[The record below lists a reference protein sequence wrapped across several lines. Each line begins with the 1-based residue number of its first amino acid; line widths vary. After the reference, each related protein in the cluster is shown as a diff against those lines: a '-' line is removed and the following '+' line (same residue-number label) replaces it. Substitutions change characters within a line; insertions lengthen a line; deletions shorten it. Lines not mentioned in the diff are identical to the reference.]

1 MTEWQKSNWRS
12 KPRVQMP
19 DYTDPAALAQVE
31 AQLSKYPPL
40 VFAGEARRLKQ
51 HLGAAGRGEAFLLQG
66 GDCAESFDQFS
77 ADAIRDTF
85 KVMLQMAMV
94 LTYGAKVPV
103 IKVGR
108 MAGQFAKPR
117 SAPTETIE
125 GVELPSYRGDIINE
139 LAFTPEAFA
148 TQYIGSILYWL
159 LEGGSGGRI
168 ESYYDPAFQLTAVGR
183 WGDSGLSNYLYSFNQ
198 ELQKEKPNQHLL
210 LEMAFNWPET
220 WAQAL
225 DRHVLLILDEFPEIL
240 LLNNYP
246 QIESVVALFR
256 AVLQS
261 QSRVCY
267 VVAGSMLS
275 LMERIFLRADSPL
288 FVHFQLET
296 VGPFG
301 REDSHALARQRL
313 APVEPA
319 VSPEVLAA
327 VYQVTRGHPFY
338 IYATTMRVVEM
349 VSLLHRPLNPQTV
362 HEAFVLETVGTTGRV
377 YNLCRYVLEDSLPR
391 ARGETMPQAVLQV
404 LARET
409 EGLTLTRLARALK
422 RPTGAIRQVLN
433 WLMEVDLVL
442 QRADKTYVFRDPVLQ
457 LWVAYYYAGLELT
470 GMPRQKVLDQLVA
483 ELMEKYQ
490 RATTEL
496 GIAKES
502 QVRELLRRFAGQEI
516 DGALLGL
523 SGRVHLPAFRQIAPY
538 CSDDGQMEV
547 DVLAEGDRRWAVEVK
562 WRGRRAGVKEL
573 RQLQAAAGTLA
584 AQPWFISRAG
594 FTPEAEAFARQEEI
608 MISGQEE
615 IERLAKIVRRA

>member
-1 MTEWQKSNWRS
+1 ML
-12 KPRVQMP
+12 
-19 DYTDPAALAQVE
+19 DYIYPEEERRFFTDRQRHLE
-31 AQLSKYPPL
+31 LLGLSKRL
-40 VFAGEARRLKQ
+40 LAEGIRKHLALSGFRRVGKTVILKEFLRR
-51 HLGAAGRGEAFLLQG
+51 HLREETDGSIAAAYLDL
-66 GDCAESFDQFS
+66 
-77 ADAIRDTF
+77 
-85 KVMLQMAMV
+85 
-94 LTYGAKVPV
+94 
-103 IKVGR
+103 
-108 MAGQFAKPR
+108 PR
-117 SAPTETIE
+117 
-125 GVELPSYRGDIINE
+125 

-159 LEGGSGGRI
+159 QESVAGVRTARVPLVGI
-168 ESYYDPAFQLTAVGR
+168 ESYFDPAFQLTVVGR
-183 WGDSGLSNYLYSFNQ
+183 WGDSGLSDYLYSFNQ

-220 WAQAL
+220 WARAL

-240 LLNNYP
+240 VLNNYP

-301 REDSHALARQRL
+301 REDSDDLARKRL
-313 APVEPA
+313 APVETT

-349 VSLLHRPLNPQTV
+349 ISLLHRPLNPQTG
-362 HEAFVLETVGTTGRV
+362 HEAFVLETVGTTGRI
-377 YNLCRYVLEDSLPR
+377 YNLCRYVLETSLQR

-409 EGLTLTRLARALK
+409 EGLNLTRLARALK

-433 WLMEVDLVL
+433 WLMEVDLIL

-470 GMPRQKVLDQLVA
+470 GMPRQRVLDQLVA

-490 RATTEL
+490 RAMTEL
-496 GIAKES
+496 GMAKES
-502 QVRELLRRFAGQEI
+502 QVRELLHFFAGQEV
-516 DGALLGL
+516 DGDLLGVPDSVQL
-523 SGRVHLPAFRQIAPY
+523 PTFRRVAPY
-538 CSDDGQMEV
+538 RSGDGQIEV
-547 DVLAEGDRRWAVEVK
+547 DALAEIAGEDRWAVEIK
-562 WRGRRAGVKEL
+562 WRGKRVGVKESE
-573 RQLQAAAGTLA
+573 QLLAAAATLGA
-584 AQPWFISRAG
+584 RPWYISKAG
-594 FTPEAEAFARQEEI
+594 FTPEAQTLARQEGM
-608 MISGQEE
+608 MISGQDE
-615 IERLAKIVRRA
+615 IERLARIVRRS

>member
-1 MTEWQKSNWRS
+1 ML
-12 KPRVQMP
+12 
-19 DYTDPAALAQVE
+19 DYIYPEEEQRFFTNRQHYLE
-31 AQLSKYPPL
+31 LLGLSKT
-40 VFAGEARRLKQ
+40 
-51 HLGAAGRGEAFLLQG
+51 LL
-66 GDCAESFDQFS
+66 A
-77 ADAIRDTF
+77 
-85 KVMLQMAMV
+85 
-94 LTYGAKVPV
+94 
-103 IKVGR
+103 
-108 MAGQFAKPR
+108 
-117 SAPTETIE
+117 E
-125 GVELPSYRGDIINE
+125 GVRKHLALSGFRRVGKTVILKEFLRRHLHEETGGTERPVAAVYLDLPR
-139 LAFTPEAFA
+139 LAFTPETFA

-159 LEGGSGGRI
+159 LEGDTAGRTTARVPLVRI
-168 ESYYDPAFQLTAVGR
+168 EPYFDPAFQLTAVGR
-183 WGDSGLSNYLYSFNQ
+183 WSNSGLSDYLYSFNQ

-210 LEMAFNWPET
+210 LEMAFNWPEV

-225 DRHVLLILDEFPEIL
+225 DRHVLLILDEFPDL
-240 LLNNYP
+240 LVLNNYP

-296 VGPFG
+296 VSPFG
-301 REDSHALARQRL
+301 QEDSDDLARKRL
-313 APVEPA
+313 APVA
-319 VSPEVLAA
+319 TTVSPEVLAA
-327 VYQVTRGHPFY
+327 IYQVTRGHPFY

-349 VSLLHRPLNPQTV
+349 ASLLQRPLNSQTV
-362 HEAFVLETVGTTGRV
+362 HEAFVLETVGTTGRI
-377 YNLCRYVLEDSLPR
+377 YNLCRYVLENSLQR

-409 EGLTLTRLARALK
+409 KGLTLTRLARALK

-470 GMPRQKVLDQLVA
+470 GMPRQKVLNQLVA

-496 GIAKES
+496 GMAKES
-502 QVRELLRRFAGQEI
+502 QVRELLHRFSGQEV
-516 DGALLGL
+516 DGDLLGL
-523 SGRVHLPAFRQIAPY
+523 PDPVQLPTFRRVAPY
-538 CSDDGQMEV
+538 RSDDGQIEV
-547 DVLAEGDRRWAVEVK
+547 DALADVAGEERWAVEIK

-573 RQLQAAAGTLA
+573 QRLLAAAATLEA
-584 AQPWFISRAG
+584 RPWFISRAG
-594 FTPEAEAFARQEEI
+594 FTPEAETLARQEGM

-615 IERLAKIVRRA
+615 IEHLARIVRRD

>member
-1 MTEWQKSNWRS
+1 MLDYIYPEEEQRFFTDREHHLELLALS
-12 KPRVQMP
+12 KTLLAEGIRKHLALSGFRRVGKTVILKEFLRRHLLEE
-19 DYTDPAALAQVE
+19 TDGLGVSPSAALRT
-31 AQLSKYPPL
+31 SS
-40 VFAGEARRLKQ
+40 
-51 HLGAAGRGEAFLLQG
+51 
-66 GDCAESFDQFS
+66 AEC
-77 ADAIRDTF
+77 
-85 KVMLQMAMV
+85 
-94 LTYGAKVPV
+94 PV
-103 IKVGR
+103 AV
-108 MAGQFAKPR
+108 AYLDLPR
-117 SAPTETIE
+117 
-125 GVELPSYRGDIINE
+125 

-159 LEGGSGGRI
+159 LEDGIGGRTAHVPLVGI
-168 ESYYDPAFQLTAVGR
+168 EPYFDPAFQLTAVGR
-183 WGDSGLSNYLYSFNQ
+183 WGDSGLSDHLYSFNQ

-225 DRHVLLILDEFPEIL
+225 GRYVLLILDEFPEIL
-240 LLNNYP
+240 VLNNYP

-301 REDSHALARQRL
+301 REDSDDLARKRL
-313 APVEPA
+313 APVEPT

-338 IYATTMRVVEM
+338 IYATTMRVLEM

-362 HEAFVLETVGTTGRV
+362 HEAFVLETVGTTGRI
-377 YNLCRYVLEDSLPR
+377 YNLCRYVLEDSLQR
-391 ARGETMPQAVLQV
+391 TRGETMPQAVLQV
-404 LARET
+404 LAREN

-433 WLMEVDLVL
+433 WLMEVDLV
-442 QRADKTYVFRDPVLQ
+442 QQWADKTYVFRDPVLQ

-470 GMPRQKVLDQLVA
+470 GMPRQKVLDQLVV

-496 GIAKES
+496 GMAKES
-502 QVRELLRRFAGQEI
+502 QVCELLYRFAGQEV
-516 DGALLGL
+516 DGDLLGL
-523 SGRVHLPAFRQIAPY
+523 PDRVQLPAFRRVAPY
-538 CSDDGQMEV
+538 RSDDGQIEV
-547 DVLAEGDRRWAVEVK
+547 DALAEAHIEPGRSGEECWAVEIK
-562 WRGRRAGVKEL
+562 WRGRRAGVREL
-573 RQLQAAAGTLA
+573 QRLRAAAASLGA
-584 AQPWFISRAG
+584 RPWFISRAG
-594 FTPEAEAFARQEEI
+594 FTPDAQTLARQEGM
-608 MISGQEE
+608 MISGRAE
-615 IERLAKIVRRA
+615 IERLARIVRRA